1 MCIIPMSGT
10 MNDDAQKY
18 IDEWTRTQV
27 KIWQEKIERMNI
39 VRSGALHQSFKDSIT
54 QAGEGATITMRFH
67 QYGIYQALGVGNGY
81 RHDNGGDLPFLGR
94 DYRKEHGLDKPRKV
108 GPAWGG
114 YKTSGKPRKAR
125 DWYSK
130 KLYMS
135 TMAMVEDMA
144 DIMGQQAATVI
155 CDQLTDTRSAL
166 K

>member
-1 MCIIPMSGT
+1 MSGL
-10 MNDDAQKY
+10 MNNDAQKY
-18 IDEWTRTQV
+18 IDEWTRVQIQ
-27 KIWQEKIERMNI
+27 IWQEKIERMNV
-39 VRSGALHQSFKDSIT
+39 VRSGALHQSFKDSVT
-54 QAGEGATITMRFH
+54 QAGKGTTITMRFL

-114 YKTSGKPRKAR
+114 YKTSGKPHKVR

-130 KLYMS
+130 KLFMS

-144 DIMGQQAATVI
+144 RILSDEAATVI

>member
-1 MCIIPMSGT
+1 

-18 IDEWTRTQV
+18 IDEWTRVQIQ
-27 KIWQEKIERMNI
+27 IWQEKIERMNI
-39 VRSGALHQSFKDSIT
+39 VRSGALHQSFSDVIART
-54 QAGEGATITMRFH
+54 ADGTTITMKFLG
-67 QYGIYQALGVGNGY
+67 YGIYQALGVGNSY
-81 RHDNGGDLPFLGR
+81 RHDNGGDLPFLGK
-94 DYRKEHGLDKPRKV
+94 DYRREHGLDKPRKV

-135 TMAMVEDMA
+135 TMSMVEDMA
-144 DIMGQQAATVI
+144 RILGEQAATVV
-155 CDQLTDTRSAL
+155 CDQLSDTRSAL